1 MLEKDKGLRIG
12 NPDYFKNKT
21 SKINF
26 YELTDF
32 ILSIKEILDSLK
44 PDKIKELREKIQK
57 F

>member
-1 MLEKDKGLRIG
+1 MLEKDKEPRID
-12 NPDYFKNKT
+12 NQYYLKNKPVN
-21 SKINF
+21 INF
-26 YELTDF
+26 DELTDF